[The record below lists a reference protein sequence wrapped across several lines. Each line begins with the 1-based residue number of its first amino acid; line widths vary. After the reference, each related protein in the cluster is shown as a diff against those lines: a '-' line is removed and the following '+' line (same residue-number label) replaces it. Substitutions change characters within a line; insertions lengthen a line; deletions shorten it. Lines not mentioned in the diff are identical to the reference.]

1 MQFRQDNAC
10 SRMPICS
17 EKSNILENS
26 GKRRFAEN
34 HENAV
39 IKNFREKRKKMS
51 KFKAFLKRKD
61 IEFSAKRYFGDAFS
75 SMAVGLFASLIVGQ
89 ILKTLGEQTAIL
101 LGENIVSAF
110 LVDAGALAMSMMGAA
125 IGVAVSYGLKAPNL
139 VLFCGVI
146 TGAMGSQFGGPAGAF
161 VAAAFGCE
169 LGKMIY
175 KETKLD
181 IILTPAVTV
190 LIGMLAAKTIGPLVD
205 ALMTGLGKIIMD
217 ATELQ
222 PFFMGIVI
230 AVIIGLVL
238 TAPISSAA
246 LCIMLD
252 LSGLAAGAATV
263 GCCCQM
269 VGFATISFRDNGVG
283 GLLAQ
288 GIGTSMLQISNI
300 VKNWWILLPPTL
312 ASVVMGPIATC
323 IFHMENIPTGAGM
336 GSAGFVGQI
345 GTFTAMGF
353 TGSVAME
360 VLILQFI
367 MPAALAFAFAV
378 PLRHWGKIKDGDLKL
393 DL

>member
-1 MQFRQDNAC
+1 
-10 SRMPICS
+10 
-17 EKSNILENS
+17 
-26 GKRRFAEN
+26 
-34 HENAV
+34 
-39 IKNFREKRKKMS
+39 MS

-75 SMAVGLFASLIVGQ
+75 SMAIGLFASLIVGQ

-101 LGENIVSAF
+101 CGTNAISTF
-110 LVDAGALAMSMMGAA
+110 FVDTGTFAMGMMGAA
-125 IGVAVSYGLKAPNL
+125 IGVAVSYGLKAPIL
-139 VLFCGVI
+139 VLLCGVI
-146 TGAMGSQFGGPAGAF
+146 TGAMGSEFGGPAGAF

-169 LGKMIY
+169 FGKMIS

-190 LIGMLAAKTIGPLVD
+190 SIGMLAAVVIGPFVD
-205 ALMTGLGKIIMD
+205 ALMTGLGKVIMD

-222 PFFMGIVI
+222 PFFMGII
-230 AVIIGLVL
+230 ISVIIGLVL

-269 VGFATISFRDNGVG
+269 IGFATISFRDNGVG

-300 VKNWWILLPPTL
+300 VRNWWTLLPPTL
-312 ASVVMGPIATC
+312 AAAVMGPIATC
-323 IFHMENIPTGAGM
+323 IFHMENIPSGAGM

-353 TGSVAME
+353 TVPVALE
-360 VLILQFI
+360 VLLLQFAL
-367 MPAALAFAFAV
+367 PAVLSFAFCL

>member
-1 MQFRQDNAC
+1 MN
-10 SRMPICS
+10 
-17 EKSNILENS
+17 
-26 GKRRFAEN
+26 
-34 HENAV
+34 
-39 IKNFREKRKKMS
+39 
-51 KFKAFLKRKD
+51 KFKAFLKRKN

-75 SMAVGLFASLIVGQ
+75 AMAIGLFASLIVGQ
-89 ILKTLGEQTAIL
+89 ILKTLGEQTAIW
-101 LGENIVSAF
+101 LGENIVSTF
-110 LVDAGALAMSMMGAA
+110 FVDAGTLAMSMMGAA
-125 IGVAVSYGLKAPNL
+125 IGVAVSHGLKAPSL
-139 VLFCGVI
+139 VTFCGVI

-161 VAAAFGCE
+161 VAAALGCE
-169 LGKMIY
+169 FGKAIS

-181 IILTPAVTV
+181 IILTPALTV
-190 LIGMLAAKTIGPLVD
+190 SVGMLSAKTIGPAVD
-205 ALMTGLGKIIMD
+205 ALMTGLGQIIMD

-312 ASVVMGPIATC
+312 ASVVMGPLATC
-323 IFHMENIPTGAGM
+323 VFKMENIPAGAGM

-353 TGSVAME
+353 TGAVALK
-360 VLILQFI
+360 VLLLQFI
-367 MPAALAFAFAV
+367 LPAALAFLFYAL
-378 PLRHWGKIKDGDLKL
+378 LRKAGKIKDGDMLL